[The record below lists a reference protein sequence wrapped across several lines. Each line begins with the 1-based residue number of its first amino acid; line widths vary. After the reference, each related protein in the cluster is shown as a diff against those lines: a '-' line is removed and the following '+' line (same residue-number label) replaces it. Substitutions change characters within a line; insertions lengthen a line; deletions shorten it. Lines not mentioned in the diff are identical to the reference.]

1 MRSLPAIVLTAV
13 CTISAGIHAETVLPE
28 LLATLEL
35 DRKEALVK
43 EQILVKLRVGYPPG
57 AFGMSQSILEASNAE
72 LVSLRKSE
80 SIEKHNGHPYRF
92 VQTDYALFGNNPGQI
107 NLSPMQFNA
116 LLPVSAGGINS
127 KSNPEISTA
136 IHSKSIK
143 IHPALL
149 SPPVNS
155 NQSSHHQ
162 WLAASNVTM
171 TSQWGSGEDPLI
183 PGLPV
188 NRQIVIHITG
198 QHPAAVPELP
208 DMQIPNGLR
217 AYPETATR
225 VIEKNQHGLSGS
237 VNLPFTLVAGAAGSY
252 ELPEITLPW
261 WDINHR
267 KWRYAVLG
275 KETLEITSS
284 ANSKP
289 GRYREMA
296 LAALLPLITSVGLL
310 YLIYYFFIR
319 KNLRSQSPLSEKQAW
334 RRVRK
339 SVENLHSNM
348 YGNNYSDLRAALQY
362 WALTLDPDHPV
373 VSLEQLSERFPPSQ
387 PVLNTIDQSLY
398 SRSQRPLL
406 SKQLILKTLTDLR
419 QSMLMQSPLTQT
431 KGRENNNGLYPENIA
446 S

>member
-1 MRSLPAIVLTAV
+1 MRSLLAIVLTAV

-28 LLATLEL
+28 LLATLEF

-57 AFGMSQSILEASNAE
+57 AFGMSQSTLEAGNAE
-72 LVSLRKSE
+72 LVSLRRSE
-80 SIEKHNGHPYRF
+80 SIENHNGHPYRF
-92 VQTDYALFGNNPGQI
+92 VQTEYVLFGNSPGQI

-127 KSNPEISTA
+127 KSNPEISTT
-136 IHSKSIK
+136 IQSKSIN

-155 NQSSHHQ
+155 NQNSQYQ
-162 WLAASNVTM
+162 WLAASDVTM
-171 TSQWGSGEDPLI
+171 TSQWGSGEDPLV

-188 NRQIVIHITG
+188 HRQIVIHITG

-208 DMQIPNGLR
+208 DMQIPDGLR
-217 AYPETATR
+217 AYPEAATR

-237 VNLPFTLVAGAAGSY
+237 VILPFTLVAGAAGRY

-267 KWRYAVLG
+267 KWRNAVLG
-275 KETLEITSS
+275 KETLEITPS

-296 LAALLPLITSVGLL
+296 LAAGLLLFTSAGLL

-319 KNLRSQSPLSEKQAW
+319 NSLRSQSPLSEKQAW

-339 SVENLHSNM
+339 SVKKLNA
-348 YGNNYSDLRAALQY
+348 NNYSDLRAALQY

-373 VSLEQLSERFPPSQ
+373 VNLEQLAERFPPSQ

-406 SKQLILKTLTDLR
+406 SRQLILKTLTDLR

-431 KGRENNNGLYPENIA
+431 KGRENNNRLYPENIA

>member
-1 MRSLPAIVLTAV
+1 MRSLLAIVLTAV

-72 LVSLRKSE
+72 LVSLRRSE

-136 IHSKSIK
+136 IQSKSIK

-149 SPPVNS
+149 GPPVNS
-155 NQSSHHQ
+155 NQSSQHQ

-171 TSQWGSGEDPLI
+171 TSQWGSGEDPLV

-188 NRQIVIHITG
+188 HRQIVIHITG

-208 DMQIPNGLR
+208 DMQIPDGLR
-217 AYPETATR
+217 AYPEAATR

-237 VNLPFTLVAGAAGSY
+237 VILPFTLVAGAAGRY

-267 KWRYAVLG
+267 KWRNAVLG
-275 KETLEITSS
+275 KETLEITPS

-296 LAALLPLITSVGLL
+296 LAAALLLFTSAGLL

-319 KNLRSQSPLSEKQAW
+319 NSLRSQSPLSEKQAW

-339 SVENLHSNM
+339 SVKKLNA
-348 YGNNYSDLRAALQY
+348 NNYSDLRAALQY

-373 VSLEQLSERFPPSQ
+373 VNLEQLSERFPPSR

-398 SRSQRPLL
+398 GRSQRPLL
-406 SKQLILKTLTDLR
+406 RKQLILKTLTDLR

-431 KGRENNNGLYPENIA
+431 KGRENNNRLYPENIA